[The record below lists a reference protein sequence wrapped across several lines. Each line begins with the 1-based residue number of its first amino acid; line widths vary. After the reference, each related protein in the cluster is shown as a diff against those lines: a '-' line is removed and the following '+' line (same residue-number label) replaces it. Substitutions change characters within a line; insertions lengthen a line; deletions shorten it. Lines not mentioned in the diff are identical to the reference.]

1 MSKKMPNKLVQY
13 VKDSR
18 TELKKVIWPTRK
30 QATNDTLLVIG
41 FSLGVA
47 AFLGLVDFV
56 LTKLLELVI

>member
-1 MSKKMPNKLVQY
+1 MPNKLVQY

-47 AFLGLVDFV
+47 VFLGLVDFV
-56 LTKLLELVI
+56 LTKLLELAV

>member
-1 MSKKMPNKLVQY
+1 MPNKLVQY

>member
-1 MSKKMPNKLVQY
+1 MPNKLVQY
-13 VKDSR
+13 VKDSK

-56 LTKLLELVI
+56 LTKLLELAV

>member
-1 MSKKMPNKLVQY
+1 MPNKLVQY
-13 VKDSR
+13 VKDSK

-47 AFLGLVDFV
+47 VFLGLVDFV
-56 LTKLLELVI
+56 LTKLLELAV

>member
-1 MSKKMPNKLVQY
+1 MPNKLVQY
-13 VKDSR
+13 IKDSKI
-18 TELKKVIWPTRK
+18 ELKKVIWPTKK

-56 LTKLLELVI
+56 LTKLLELIV